1 MKQNKTNVRARGG
14 VTVICFLVILIGQ
27 FYLLRNVIHTD
38 SFSFVMMPWS
48 AELLFGLVL
57 IAAIIY
63 LFIQPMGWYTKRRLA
78 AAFILL
84 IAYSALTIFYYEAFK
99 TAYLTGASFEYASS
113 AGGLVGLKLALA
125 VVGVTAGI
133 PVAQSIDG
141 REYAKR
147 LREKVEKNNA
157 QLTKETASGAQ
168 QDLIRTINTLKKT
181 MPPEELVAF
190 LQELKTADIETICN
204 TGTPAK
210 FLLLQRIPM
219 LLLHTPH
226 RKHKPRLQKNG
237 AGGVGECKQIVF
249 LQSEHLDTINREP
262 IL

>member
-1 MKQNKTNVRARGG
+1 MKQNKTNTRARGG
-14 VTVICFLVILIGQ
+14 VTVICFLVILVGQ

-113 AGGLVGLKLALA
+113 AGGLVGLKLVLA
-125 VVGVTAGI
+125 VIGVTAGI

-168 QDLIRTINTLKKT
+168 QDLIRTINKLRET
-181 MPPEELVAF
+181 MSPEELAVF
-190 LQELKTADIETICN
+190 LKELKSADIETVCN
-204 TGTPAK
+204 SATPVDISSAPADSDATSSCSGSEA
-210 FLLLQRIPM
+210 Q
-219 LLLHTPH
+219 TPLAEKW
-226 RKHKPRLQKNG
+226 RG
-237 AGGVGECKQIVF
+237 WGGGV
-249 LQSEHLDTINREP
+249 
-262 IL
+262 

>member
-1 MKQNKTNVRARGG
+1 MKMSNSRGDVYKMKQNKINTRARGG

-27 FYLLRNVIHTD
+27 FYLLRNVLYTD
-38 SFSFVMMPWS
+38 SFSFFMMPWI
-48 AELLFGLVL
+48 AELFFWVAL

-113 AGGLVGLKLALA
+113 AGGLVGLKLVLA
-125 VVGVTAGI
+125 VIGVTAGI
-133 PVAQSIDG
+133 PVVQSIDG

-168 QDLIRTINTLKKT
+168 QDLIRTINKLKET
-181 MPPEELVAF
+181 MSPEELAAF
-190 LQELKTADIETICN
+190 LQELKTADIEAVCKTD
-204 TGTPAK
+204 TPTEIVSA
-210 FLLLQRIPM
+210 PM
-219 LLLHTPH
+219 SSDTALSYPASEAQTSLAEKW
-226 RKHKPRLQKNG
+226 RG
-237 AGGVGECKQIVF
+237 WGGGV
-249 LQSEHLDTINREP
+249 
-262 IL
+262 

>member
-1 MKQNKTNVRARGG
+1 MKQNKTNTRARGG

-113 AGGLVGLKLALA
+113 AGGLVGLKLVLA

-168 QDLIRTINTLKKT
+168 QDLIRTINTLKET
-181 MPPEELVAF
+181 MPPEELAAF
-190 LQELKTADIETICN
+190 LKELKSADIESVCN

-210 FLLLQRIPM
+210 ISSAPADSDATSSSSASEAQ
-219 LLLHTPH
+219 TPLAEKW
-226 RKHKPRLQKNG
+226 RG
-237 AGGVGECKQIVF
+237 WGGGV
-249 LQSEHLDTINREP
+249 
-262 IL
+262 